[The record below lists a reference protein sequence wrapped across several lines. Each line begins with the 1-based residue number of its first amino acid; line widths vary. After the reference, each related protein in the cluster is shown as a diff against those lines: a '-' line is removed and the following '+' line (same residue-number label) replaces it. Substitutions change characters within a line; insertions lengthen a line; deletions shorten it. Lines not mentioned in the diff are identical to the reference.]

1 MIRLPTTIGSELR
14 TERQDIFS
22 HVLTAS
28 KWRLLFAL
36 PLNANPGRRMFLSL
50 VLGLLDH
57 IFICTY
63 VKYIEVSQTLCFRRF
78 SRRQTHNKFALT
90 PLQIDMY
97 IYICKYIGKVWPL
110 DQRKISPILHVPVP
124 GQLERG
130 TRERS
135 SSTFPISRA
144 EAPHHTR
151 RQNITNPTNMP
162 VPVDSHHCPLI

>member
-1 MIRLPTTIGSELR
+1 MTVDSPTYYHWLR
-14 TERQDIFS
+14 TACSHTARQQMKIALRASVEREPRAT
-22 HVLTAS
+22 HVFVPGS
-28 KWRLLFAL
+28 G
-36 PLNANPGRRMFLSL
+36 PLGPYIHM
-50 VLGLLDH
+50 
-57 IFICTY
+57 Y

-162 VPVDSHHCPLI
+162 FPVDSHHRPLI